1 MKGALCT
8 FVLFYGVCAGT
19 KLAGVGAADSSLVR
33 SPITFADM
41 KPKFFLAVVV
51 VLLLLLLA
59 FARTTPELPR
69 NPGATPERVQP
80 AGAKAQKS

>member
-1 MKGALCT
+1 
-8 FVLFYGVCAGT
+8 
-19 KLAGVGAADSSLVR
+19 
-33 SPITFADM
+33 M